1 MLLDVIEHP
10 NPDKYNRQK
19 IYVIEINNYVYLVP
33 FVDLNDERFLKTI
46 FPSRKYSKV
55 YLSREKTNDKTR

>member
-19 IYVIEINNYVYLVP
+19 IYVIEINNYVYL
-33 FVDLNDERFLKTI
+33 K
-46 FPSRKYSKV
+46 
-55 YLSREKTNDKTR
+55 YLSGRLVEKKR